1 METLKGMEVDDVHG
15 EKAKEGIRA
24 HTHGKDINGSMW
36 SKAAMLSPVVSHF
49 LGFAYT
55 RRERSDWRGEGGR
68 DQGGGSGEG
77 VVVLVLRT
85 IKLVFFIFHRT
96 LIVLSSYGIHASSLL
111 KPLN

>member
-1 METLKGMEVDDVHG
+1 MEVDDVHG
-15 EKAKEGIRA
+15 EKAKKGIRA

-68 DQGGGSGEG
+68 DQGGGSGGG

-85 IKLVFFIFHRT
+85 ISSSFYFSSDFNRFIFLWHSCFFSIET
-96 LIVLSSYGIHASSLL
+96 SELGILS
-111 KPLN
+111 